1 MHLWINFALPLSN
14 CIPCVRYH
22 WNLFP
27 FFVLTSM
34 TLIIILSSINWTL
47 WVSKSISSNIRL
59 VTLLKLIYKLG
70 STNSGSINVHLKPF
84 STSIFSFFHWII
96 ATVPKICTKNNSK
109 SNHLDSSPFI
119 SRITFTR
126 CTIIRFQDFISPLNQ
141 WPPLRNGYIS
151 TS

>member
-1 MHLWINFALPLSN
+1 MHSWKNFALPLYD
-14 CIPCVRYH
+14 CTLRVRYH

-34 TLIIILSSINWTL
+34 TLIIILSSTDWTL

-96 ATVPKICTKNNSK
+96 ATVPKICTKENSK
-109 SNHLDSSPFI
+109 SNHFNSSPFS

-126 CTIIRFQDFISPLNQ
+126 YNIIHLRRINFFIKFKICC
-141 WPPLRNGYIS
+141 NGYVS
-151 TS
+151 TI